1 MSFVKSFALVDIFV
15 LVEVFAH
22 GGGFVHQ
29 VGKGRGVESK
39 PKRLRKEFTRLF
51 VNKFWNK
58 YNSYFSKGFCPILGL
73 QSYRQHSALIP
84 SVEVPTFNKVE
95 IPVFTM
101 LVPGSIAS
109 IHS

>member
-1 MSFVKSFALVDIFV
+1 MSKLKSLVKLKLKSLVMVKAFSIKLKRKRCRIQNQKVEERVYKIV
-15 LVEVFAH
+15 L
-22 GGGFVHQ
+22 
-29 VGKGRGVESK
+29 
-39 PKRLRKEFTRLF
+39 
-51 VNKFWNK
+51 NKFWNNN
-58 YNSYFSKGFCPILGL
+58 NSYFSKGFCPILGL

-95 IPVFTM
+95 IHVFTM

>member
-1 MSFVKSFALVDIFV
+1 MLKSLELMKSLAHG
-15 LVEVFAH
+15 EVFGH
-22 GGGFVHQ
+22 GGRLYPSSLNR
-29 VGKGRGVESK
+29 KDVELK
-39 PKRLRKEFTRLF
+39 PKWLMKEFTRLF

-73 QSYRQHSALIP
+73 QSYRQHNALIP
-84 SVEVPTFNKVE
+84 SVKFPTFNKVE

-101 LVPGSIAS
+101 LVPRSIAS